1 MVHDNIAGIVVAF
14 NSVLLMI
21 SVQFIHDLHLLCLRK
36 VVRQNL
42 LKSEEAKRR
51 KKKVRVRFSDFVS
64 SISPTMFRRM
74 FRMPYECFM
83 LLCRNIEDGV
93 GRDEFLGEEYIEKEL
108 NSGKKKG
115 RMKAAH
121 MEASGGYISGEVK
134 VALTLRLL
142 AGASY
147 LDISYIFDIF
157 YTSTFRLFHH
167 VCQEWLCQDWVSEYV
182 LEKYLGN
189 PEKLYQISKEFTAK
203 GRSNG
208 ILGGII
214 GALDGRLVKIRS
226 LSFVRDGVRNTAAF
240 LAGKDFLL

>member
-1 MVHDNIAGIVVAF
+1 MVHDNIAGIVVTF

-51 KKKVRVRFSDFVS
+51 RKKVRVRFSDFVS
-64 SISPTMFRRM
+64 SISPKMFRRM

-115 RMKAAH
+115 
-121 MEASGGYISGEVK
+121 
-134 VALTLRLL
+134 
-142 AGASY
+142 
-147 LDISYIFDIF
+147 
-157 YTSTFRLFHH
+157 
-167 VCQEWLCQDWVSEYV
+167 
-182 LEKYLGN
+182 
-189 PEKLYQISKEFTAK
+189 
-203 GRSNG
+203 
-208 ILGGII
+208 
-214 GALDGRLVKIRS
+214 
-226 LSFVRDGVRNTAAF
+226 
-240 LAGKDFLL
+240 